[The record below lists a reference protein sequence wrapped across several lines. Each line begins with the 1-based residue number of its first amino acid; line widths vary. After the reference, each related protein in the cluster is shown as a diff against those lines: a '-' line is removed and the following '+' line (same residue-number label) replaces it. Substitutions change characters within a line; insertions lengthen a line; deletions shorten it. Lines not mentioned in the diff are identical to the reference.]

1 MLILSF
7 SGQRVP
13 SFRMHLYDE
22 SAHLNSNAES
32 VLNPIVESVLNPTA
46 SFERET
52 VLEYWSHQQTYVSTG
67 FGDLSFAPCPRLNL
81 DKPGERPTRF
91 NSKGQECISAL
102 VSFYST
108 QGPTPLLL
116 FLVEFNPR
124 QSFYIMVM
132 LPNPFRGS

>member
-22 SAHLNSNAES
+22 SAHLNSNA
-32 VLNPIVESVLNPTA
+32 ESVLNPTA

-132 LPNPFRGS
+132 LPDPFRGS